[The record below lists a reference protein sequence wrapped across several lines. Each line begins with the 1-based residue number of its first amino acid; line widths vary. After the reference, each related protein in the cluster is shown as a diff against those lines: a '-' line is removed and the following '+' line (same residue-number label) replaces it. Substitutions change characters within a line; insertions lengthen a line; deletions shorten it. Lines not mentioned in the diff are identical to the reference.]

1 MLAPSKEFLLYNG
14 AKLAS
19 YIMCVQTPPE
29 VLNKGEKTAFDLLI
43 GHLLVFDAPSGLV
56 NEVVLT

>member
-29 VLNKGEKTAFDLLI
+29 VLNKGEKTAF